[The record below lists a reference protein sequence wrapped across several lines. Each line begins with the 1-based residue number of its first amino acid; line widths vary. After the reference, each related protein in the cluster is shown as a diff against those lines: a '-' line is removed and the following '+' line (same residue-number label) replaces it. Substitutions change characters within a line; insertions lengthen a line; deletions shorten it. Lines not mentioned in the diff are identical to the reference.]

1 MPSDSADAALTA
13 LSPLDGRYAG
23 KVAVLAEHFSE
34 FGLIRNRVRAE
45 IAWLT
50 ALADEPGVAGVAP
63 FSAAS
68 RAQLSELVDGFS
80 SADAARVKAIER
92 TTNHDVKAVEYW
104 LHERLAALPDL
115 APASGF
121 THFACTSEDVN
132 NLAHGL
138 SLAAARHDVL
148 VPALKAL
155 TGDIQSLAHAHA
167 STPMLARTHG
177 QPATPTT
184 LGKEMANFVAR
195 LDRQIAAIERVPIKG
210 KCNGAVG
217 NYNAHVLA
225 YPDVDWERL
234 SARVV
239 TKLGLEFNP
248 YTTQIEPHDYMAELF
263 DALARANTI
272 LLGFDRDVWGYVSLG
287 YFRQKVQ
294 AAEVG
299 SSTMPHKVNPIDF
312 ENSEGN
318 LGLANALLRHLSEKL
333 PISRWQRDLSD
344 STVLRSS
351 GVALGHTLL
360 GWTTAR
366 QGIAR
371 LDVDA
376 AAMAADLDANWDV
389 LAEPLQIIMRRHG
402 IADAYEQLKALTRGK
417 GGVTREALH
426 TFIDQS
432 ELPSEA
438 RAQLKALTPATY
450 LGYAVEL
457 ARRI

>member
-13 LSPLDGRYAG
+13 LSPLDGRYAS
-23 KVAVLAEHFSE
+23 KVAALAEHFSE
-34 FGLIRNRVRAE
+34 YGLMRNRVRAE

-50 ALADEPGVAGVAP
+50 ALGDEPGVADVAP
-63 FSAAS
+63 FSVDM
-68 RAQLSELVDGFS
+68 RAQLSELLNGFGP
-80 SADAARVKAIER
+80 ADAARVKVIER
-92 TTNHDVKAVEYW
+92 TTHHDVKAVEYW
-104 LHERLAALPDL
+104 LRERLATLPEF
-115 APASGF
+115 ARVSGF
-121 THFACTSEDVN
+121 IHFACTSEDIN

-138 SLAAARHDVL
+138 ALATARHDVL
-148 VPALKAL
+148 LPALKGLVA
-155 TGDIQSLAHAHA
+155 DIQSLAHTHA
-167 STPMLARTHG
+167 NTPMLARTHG

-195 LDRQIAAIERVPIKG
+195 LDRQIVAIERVPIKG

-225 YPDVDWERL
+225 YPDVDWEQL

-239 TKLGLEFNP
+239 TRLGLEFNP

-272 LLGFDRDVWGYVSLG
+272 LIGFDRDVWGYVSLG
-287 YFRQKVQ
+287 YFRQKVHEG
-294 AAEVG
+294 EVG
-299 SSTMPHKVNPIDF
+299 SSTMPHKINPIDF

-318 LGLANALLRHLSEKL
+318 LGLANALLRHLAEKL

-344 STVLRSS
+344 STVLRSM
-351 GVALGHTLL
+351 GAALGHTLL

-376 AAMAADLDANWDV
+376 VAMAADLDRNWEI
-389 LAEPLQIIMRRHG
+389 LAEPLQIMMRRHG
-402 IADAYEQLKALTRGK
+402 IADAYEQLKKLTRGK
-417 GGVTREALH
+417 TGMTRESMHAL
-426 TFIDQS
+426 IDEI
-432 ELPSEA
+432 ELPMEA
-438 RAQLKALTPATY
+438 RVRLKALTPGTY
-450 LGYAVEL
+450 LGYAAAL
-457 ARRI
+457 ARRV

>member
-23 KVAVLAEHFSE
+23 KVAALAEHFSE
-34 FGLIRNRVRAE
+34 YGLIRYRVRAE
-45 IAWLT
+45 IEWLT
-50 ALADEPGVAGVAP
+50 ALADEPGVVEVAP
-63 FSAAS
+63 FSAS
-68 RAQLSELVDGFS
+68 TRAQLSELLNGFGT
-80 SADAARVKAIER
+80 ADAARVKAIER
-92 TTNHDVKAVEYW
+92 TINHDVKAVEYW
-104 LHERLAALPDL
+104 LRERLAALPDL
-115 APASGF
+115 ARASAF
-121 THFACTSEDVN
+121 IHFACTSEDVN

-138 SLAAARHDVL
+138 ALATARHEIL
-148 VPALKAL
+148 LPALKGLVA
-155 TGDIQSLAHAHA
+155 DIQSLAHAHA
-167 STPMLARTHG
+167 NTPMLARTHG

-195 LDRQIAAIERVPIKG
+195 LERQIVAIGRVPIKG

-225 YPDVDWERL
+225 YPNVDWERL

-239 TKLGLEFNP
+239 TRLGLEFNP

-272 LLGFDRDVWGYVSLG
+272 LIGFDRDVWGYVSLG

-294 AAEVG
+294 EGEVG

-344 STVLRSS
+344 STVLRSM
-351 GVALGHTLL
+351 GAALGYTLL

-371 LDVDA
+371 LDIDA
-376 AAMAADLDANWDV
+376 ARMAADLDANWEV
-389 LAEPLQIIMRRHG
+389 LAEPLQIMMRRHG
-402 IADAYEQLKALTRGK
+402 IADAYEQLKKLTQGRTGM
-417 GGVTREALH
+417 TRESMLLL
-426 TFIDQS
+426 IDGI
-432 ELPSEA
+432 ELPA
-438 RAQLKALTPATY
+438 DTRAQLKALTPATY
-450 LGYAVEL
+450 LGNAADL
-457 ARRI
+457 ARRV